1 MFAFSWVGSALAS
14 CAATCACHACTFA
27 SKEVMRRSARL
38 AYCVLFT
45 LAMALAWVLRDFA
58 KPLIDKLPCAP
69 ALFAGCVCSF
79 TEKHVNRPY
88 RSAVAG
94 HLNTFALASD
104 KRTPG
109 HEQA

>member
-1 MFAFSWVGSALAS
+1 MFAFTWVGSALAS

-69 ALFAGCVCSF
+69 ALFAGCGVQLLKS
-79 TEKHVNRPY
+79 TSTRPV
-88 RSAVAG
+88 AALVAG
-94 HLNTFALASD
+94 QSQSFAFPSDERRLA
-104 KRTPG
+104 KNKT
-109 HEQA
+109 

>member
-1 MFAFSWVGSALAS
+1 VARRDCARGAMFAFSWVGSALAS

-45 LAMALAWVLRDFA
+45 LAMAAAWVLRDFA

-69 ALFAGCVCSF
+69 APHLSFVLSSRRASAAHLHCS
-79 TEKHVNRPY
+79 
-88 RSAVAG
+88 
-94 HLNTFALASD
+94 ASML
-104 KRTPG
+104 
-109 HEQA
+109 